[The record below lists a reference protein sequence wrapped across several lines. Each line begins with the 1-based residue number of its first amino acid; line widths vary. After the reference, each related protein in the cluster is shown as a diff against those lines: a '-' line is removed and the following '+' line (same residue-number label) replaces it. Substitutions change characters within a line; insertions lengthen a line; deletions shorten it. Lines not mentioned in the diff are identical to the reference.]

1 MVLGHV
7 GYINVDVG
15 LGLLIVVA
23 YGSLIDGVPC
33 EVVEVVIDC
42 LDPSLWFFLLVIWV
56 LSFESLSE
64 LLLSR
69 LVLMVF
75 PVVSVRT
82 VALCTVSES

>member
-7 GYINVDVG
+7 GYINVDVC

-42 LDPSLWFFLLVIWV
+42 LDPSLWFFLLVV
-56 LSFESLSE
+56 LIFN
-64 LLLSR
+64 
-69 LVLMVF
+69 V
-75 PVVSVRT
+75 
-82 VALCTVSES
+82 